1 MLDRN
6 LVIVYL
12 TILLANVIYGL
23 VAPFLP
29 QFLEEREILSSWT
42 GLIIAVYSISMV
54 IFSPIAGA
62 IVDSVGHSKLM
73 GFGGFL
79 MACSIAAFS
88 TEIYID
94 SNWFIIF
101 IAIVLRASQ
110 GK

>member
-6 LVIVYL
+6 LAIVYL

-29 QFLEEREILSSWT
+29 QFLEERGIVSSWT

-62 IVDSVGHSKLM
+62 IVDSAGHAKMMAL
-73 GFGGFL
+73 GAFL
-79 MACSIAAFS
+79 MAFSIAAFS
-88 TEIYID
+88 IEIYID
-94 SNWFIIF
+94 SDWLIIF
-101 IAIVLRASQ
+101 IAMLLRAC
-110 GK
+110 